1 MVSTHLDLYI
11 LIYKQKPIVNDESKF
26 WQYVKKNTPNIKW
39 TRIENSA
46 ALGTPDLLGYLNNNF
61 FTIELKVVKSGYKI
75 RLSPHQISFHIR
87 HPINTFILVKDVKK
101 KRLCMY
107 LGSQIYDLVENGLKT
122 EPITEDFKTY
132 LEKLF

>member
-1 MVSTHLDLYI
+1 V
-11 LIYKQKPIVNDESKF
+11 KDESKF
-26 WQYVKKNTPNIKW
+26 WLYVKKNTPNIKW
-39 TRIENSA
+39 TRIENSS

-61 FTIELKVVKSGYKI
+61 FTIELKVVKSGNKI

-107 LGSQIYDLVENGLKT
+107 SGSQIYDLVENGLKT